1 MAFLHRFLKDQ
12 SGSNAV
18 EYGLIAAL
26 ITVTLIGGM
35 MAVAASLSDVFSQ
48 VISAMPQD

>member
-1 MAFLHRFLKDQ
+1 MAFLHRFIKDQ

-18 EYGLIAAL
+18 EYGIIAAL

-35 MAVAASLSDVFSQ
+35 MAISASLTDVFGQ
-48 VISAMPQD
+48 VIGAMPQD